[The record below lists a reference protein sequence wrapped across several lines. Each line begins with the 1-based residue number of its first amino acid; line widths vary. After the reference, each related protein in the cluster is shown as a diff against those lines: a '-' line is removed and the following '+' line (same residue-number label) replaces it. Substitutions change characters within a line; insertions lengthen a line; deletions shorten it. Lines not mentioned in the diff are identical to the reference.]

1 MVLVDGSKLLPKSC
15 DDDDDAGIV
24 KGDGEDGVIMDDVD
38 DGVVECDAFNDR

>member
-1 MVLVDGSKLLPKSC
+1 MTVTS
-15 DDDDDAGIV
+15 IV